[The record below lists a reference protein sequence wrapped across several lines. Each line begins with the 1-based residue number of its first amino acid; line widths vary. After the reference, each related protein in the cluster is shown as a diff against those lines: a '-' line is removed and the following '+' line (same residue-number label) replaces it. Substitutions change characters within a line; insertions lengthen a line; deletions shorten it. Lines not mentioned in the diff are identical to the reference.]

1 MHPIKL
7 ALPGCYYDSQIYA
20 GLLYLWCEDGSLLTI
35 DWNKLVERIS
45 THAKDCLKFAAHCAF
60 RKGSYLYDY
69 EWQLFVEDSE
79 MKNLLLARF
88 EDLSKESITLTK
100 EDIRRVTIRQQEN
113 PFRFPHAD
121 SLFYYNK
128 LYVGGSNGLQVS
140 QRGGSRHP
148 IKEKPVTLWDGPV
161 LSMAASHQSLALAS
175 GTEGLFESQLEVE
188 SISYFKERL
197 RSSQPSAS
205 VRWLYPSIYSS
216 SYEGGYLA
224 DFDFEEN
231 ATSRDEQ
238 KHEQARSLREIIDV
252 SRLFAP
258 ERSNHVD
265 GYSWGSHDKICLAT
279 QNQIGVIRFHSTQTG
294 NKEHLESLGK
304 VQVEKK
310 FTRDIVNADSAY
322 FGYVIETAEGLLVL
336 SSSLESFWLDGE
348 PVNWRVFPD
357 SKDYVNHL
365 HIIYDDHI
373 CIFSFNHDYFID
385 QSIKKVGISY

>member
-1 MHPIKL
+1 MT
-7 ALPGCYYDSQIYA
+7 Q
-20 GLLYLWCEDGSLLTI
+20 
-35 DWNKLVERIS
+35 
-45 THAKDCLKFAAHCAF
+45 
-60 RKGSYLYDY
+60 
-69 EWQLFVEDSE
+69 
-79 MKNLLLARF
+79 
-88 EDLSKESITLTK
+88 
-100 EDIRRVTIRQQEN
+100 EDIARITIRQQEN
-113 PFRFPHAD
+113 PFHFPHAD

-148 IKEKPVTLWDGPV
+148 INEKPIKLWDGPV

-197 RSSQPSAS
+197 RSSQPSTS

-224 DFDFEEN
+224 DFDFEKN

-238 KHEQARSLREIIDV
+238 KREQPRSLRDIIDV
-252 SRLFAP
+252 SRLFTY
-258 ERSNHVD
+258 ERSNHIT

-279 QNQIGVIRFHSTQTG
+279 QDQIDVIRFHSTQTE
-294 NKEHLESLGK
+294 NKEHFESLGK
-304 VQVEKK
+304 VKVAKK
-310 FTRDIVNADSAY
+310 FIGDIVNADSAY
-322 FGYVIETAEGLLVL
+322 FGYVIETAEGLLAL
-336 SSSLESFWLDGE
+336 SSSLENFWLDGE

-365 HIIYDDHI
+365 HVIYDDHF
-373 CIFSFNHDYFID
+373 CVFSFNHDYFID
-385 QSIKKVGISY
+385 QNAKKVGISY